1 MTRSVTRAGLLTPAG
16 RGAIAT
22 IAVDGPSAVAVVE
35 SQFCSAAGRR
45 MIDQPIDRIMYG
57 TWKSTGEDVVVARR
71 SNARIEVHCHGGAL
85 ASTAILGTLADAG
98 CEIADW
104 QDFVRGDTLNAIRGG
119 ALVALAEA
127 STERTAAILLEQ
139 YQGALDA
146 AIDEAIGHFQR
157 GNITAGLARL
167 AQLLQWSAFG
177 AHLTKP
183 WRVVIAGP
191 PNVGK
196 STLLN
201 ALVGY
206 QRAIV
211 FDQPGT
217 TRDVVS
223 SQTAVDGWP
232 IELSDT
238 AGLHAAGEPIEQ
250 AGVQRARAEMSKADL
265 VILVTDMTQPWSEEL
280 ARLAGEYPEAL
291 IIHNKMDK
299 APADEVINRLADRP
313 TGLPISAR
321 FGQNLPEALAAIAG
335 RLVPVVPP
343 LRTAIPFAAEQAEA
357 VRTAKRL
364 AEQGFFANAISA
376 LARLV
381 APFDRQ

>member
-35 SQFCSAAGRR
+35 SLFCSAAGRHL
-45 MIDQPIDRIMYG
+45 IDQPIDHIFYG
-57 TWKSTGEDVVVARR
+57 IWKSTGEDVVVARR
-71 SNARIEVHCHGGAL
+71 GNQRIEVHCHGGAA
-85 ASTAILGTLADAG
+85 ASTAILETLADAG

-104 QDFVRGDTLNAIRGG
+104 QGFVRGDALNAIRGE

-146 AIDEAIGHFQR
+146 AIGEAIAHFQR
-157 GNITAGLARL
+157 GSKSAGLACL
-167 AQLLQWSAFG
+167 AQLLQWSEFG

-206 QRAIV
+206 ERAIV

-223 SQTAVDGWP
+223 SQTAVNGWP

-238 AGLHAAGEPIEQ
+238 AGLHAAAEPIEL
-250 AGVQRARAEMSKADL
+250 AGVQRARAEMGNADL
-265 VILVTDMTQPWSEEL
+265 VILVTDMTQPWSKEL
-280 ARLAGEYPEAL
+280 EQLAGECPEAL
-291 IIHNKMDK
+291 VIHNKVDK
-299 APADEVINRLADRP
+299 TPPDEVINRLADRP

-321 FGQNLPEALAAIAG
+321 FGQNLSEALAAIAT
-335 RLVPVVPP
+335 RLVPAVPTP
-343 LRTAIPFAAEQAEA
+343 RTAIPFTVRQAEA
-357 VRTAKRL
+357 IRSAKHL
-364 AEQGFFANAISA
+364 AEQGFSAGAISA